1 MRCLRYY
8 IFPNI
13 LNLRFGV
20 INAVKTMK
28 PIKKDEE
35 YFASYGYPLASGPKW
50 YRELYVNK
58 FLNSTLDNTDEAIKS
73 IESSEDL
80 LQNQG
85 KPVVGLDAASFKNEL

>member
-8 IFPNI
+8 IFLI
-13 LNLRFGV
+13 LNPRFGV

-35 YFASYGYPLASGPKW
+35 YFASYGYPLANGPKW

-58 FLNSTLDNTDEAIKS
+58 FFNSTSDNTDEAIKS

-85 KPVVGLDAASFKNEL
+85 KPIVGLDASSFNNEL

>member
-1 MRCLRYY
+1 M
-8 IFPNI
+8 
-13 LNLRFGV
+13 

-35 YFASYGYPLASGPKW
+35 YFASYGYPLANGPKW

-58 FLNSTLDNTDEAIKS
+58 FFNSTSDNTDEAIKS

-85 KPVVGLDAASFKNEL
+85 KPIVSDVQKNFNQSGI

>member
-8 IFPNI
+8 IFLI
-13 LNLRFGV
+13 LNPRFGV

-50 YRELYVNK
+50 YRELYINK
-58 FLNSTLDNTDEAIKS
+58 FLNATSDNTDEAIKS
-73 IESSEDL
+73 IASSEDL

>member
-8 IFPNI
+8 IFLI
-13 LNLRFGV
+13 LNPRFGV

-50 YRELYVNK
+50 YRELYINK
-58 FLNSTLDNTDEAIKS
+58 FLNTTSDNTDEAIKS

-85 KPVVGLDAASFKNEL
+85 KPVLGLDAASFKNEL

>member
-8 IFPNI
+8 IFLI
-13 LNLRFGV
+13 LNPRFGV

-50 YRELYVNK
+50 YRELYINK
-58 FLNSTLDNTDEAIKS
+58 FLNATSDNTDEAIKS

>member
-8 IFPNI
+8 IFLI
-13 LNLRFGV
+13 LNPRFGV

-50 YRELYVNK
+50 YRELYIEK
-58 FLNSTLDNTDEAIKS
+58 FSNSTNSNDDNTDETI
-73 IESSEDL
+73 
-80 LQNQG
+80 N
-85 KPVVGLDAASFKNEL
+85 